1 MDQEQFDSKQ
11 QLQSESNMV
20 DTQMQQQRLDI
31 QKTIADDKLQLA
43 VERMQQQAELKLM
56 ELQSKLRGN

>member
-1 MDQEQFDSKQ
+1 
-11 QLQSESNMV
+11 MV

-31 QKTIADDKLQLA
+31 QKAIADDKLQLA

-56 ELQSKLRGN
+56 ELQSKMRGN